1 MPAAADDAPA
11 SMVDRLALAPV
22 EADVFESVGV
32 SRQRHLFG
40 GLLLGQ
46 ATHAA
51 LLTVAPDRPACALH
65 ASFVVAGNGTHP
77 VRYEVERTR
86 DGRSFST
93 RRVVARQGH
102 RVLLVATVDVQAGE
116 GGAEYAA
123 AAPVDVPPPEELR
136 TGRYHSRWFESRDV
150 RPVRGGAGPAP
161 RRAWFRAQLP
171 LPADAVLHQAAL
183 AYLSDHGPTRAVREP
198 HAGHPGMERRMSA
211 SLDHAVWFHR
221 AGRVDQWL
229 LYELVPM
236 STSNGRGLAIG
247 TIHDQAGGLL
257 ATVAQEALLRL
268 PG

>member
-1 MPAAADDAPA
+1 MSAGEDAPA
-11 SMVDRLALAPV
+11 SMVDRLALARL

-46 ATHAA
+46 ATYAA
-51 LLTVAPDRPACALH
+51 LLTVPPDRPARALH
-65 ASFVVAGNGTHP
+65 ASFVVAGNGTQP

-93 RRVVARQGH
+93 RRVVARQSH

-116 GGAEYAA
+116 GGPEYER
-123 AAPVDVPPPEELR
+123 AAPADVPPPEGLR
-136 TGRYHSRWFESRDV
+136 VGRYDSRWFESRDV
-150 RPVRGGAGPAP
+150 RPTRSGAVPSP
-161 RRAWFRAQLP
+161 RRAWFKAQVS
-171 LPADAVLHQAAL
+171 LPADPVLHQAAL

-221 AGRVDQWL
+221 AGAVDQWL
-229 LYELVPM
+229 LYELTPM
-236 STSNGRGLAIG
+236 STSNGRGLALG
-247 TIHDQAGGLL
+247 TIRDRAGGLL